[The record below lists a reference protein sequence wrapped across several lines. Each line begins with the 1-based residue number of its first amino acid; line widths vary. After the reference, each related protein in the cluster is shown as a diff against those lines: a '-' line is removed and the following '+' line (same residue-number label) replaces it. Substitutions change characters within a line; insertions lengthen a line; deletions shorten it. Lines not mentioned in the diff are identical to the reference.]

1 MLCSPAAAVPPGPVS
16 ARPAVQRPPV
26 RGAALLRSLPGRRAR
41 SQACVRRGGG
51 VKGSRGAV
59 WYAGRGTE
67 RASWVRLV
75 PMSAIFSEPERAP
88 PPSREPRRAVQFPP
102 RDFSQGG
109 EPWSRSAARRPP
121 PSSGCPSHSKGGRR
135 WATRPSTSTVG
146 RRTTSRSSLAPYA
159 ATWWTHHCSPPA
171 TTSSALRACKT
182 GWTACRNAQR
192 APPSSTRGMVLVRCS
207 RGRRSPGELPLHTSH

>member
-1 MLCSPAAAVPPGPVS
+1 MPGPPRCRPAPCLRGQPCSAHRCGARPSS
-16 ARPAVQRPPV
+16 AR
-26 RGAALLRSLPGRRAR
+26 S
-41 SQACVRRGGG
+41 RGGVPARKRVCAG
-51 VKGSRGAV
+51 GEASRAAGALYGMRAEGPSERVGSAWFLCPQFSASLSAPRRLVGSREEPCSFLRGISRTGGSRG
-59 WYAGRGTE
+59 
-67 RASWVRLV
+67 
-75 PMSAIFSEPERAP
+75 PEALHGDR
-88 PPSREPRRAVQFPP
+88 PP
-102 RDFSQGG
+102 R
-109 EPWSRSAARRPP
+109 
-121 PSSGCPSHSKGGRR
+121 GCPSHSKGGRR